1 MVWALRR
8 LQPSANRG
16 RAKSSTRLVR
26 SRQEC
31 PAGREAR
38 WRLIQRWKGD
48 LSLGVDIH
56 ETPRTT
62 GLVDEDDPVG
72 LHARPVVA
80 AHEGQVDG

>member
-8 LQPSANRG
+8 LQLSANRG
-16 RAKSSTRLVR
+16 RAKSLTCLVR

-38 WRLIQRWKGD
+38 CGGIQRWKGD
-48 LSLGVDIH
+48 LSLGVDIR
-56 ETPRTT
+56 ETPRIT
-62 GLVDEDDPVG
+62 GVVDEDDPVG

-80 AHEGQVDG
+80 AHEGHVDG